1 MELVYTLDLEEG
13 SSLVWFHALG
23 ESFSEGLGGV
33 VNRIRPVHLCAT

>member
-13 SSLVWFHALG
+13 SSPNWFHALG

-33 VNRIRPVHLCAT
+33 INRTRSVHLCAM